1 MKTVFIAASLALSMT
16 VLQPA
21 IAAEDHEKE
30 ATAAATHV
38 GRGKVVSVDNQAGT
52 VKLTHDP
59 IKSLKW
65 PKMTMDFKAHD
76 PAMLKDVKPGA
87 QVDFELMKMG
97 GGYHI
102 MKISPSTEGHKHG
115 DDSTA
120 AKESHHAHDGAHGH
134 GDSAAGRPGNPKK
147 ISRTIKITALDIKY
161 DKPEIQIKAGETIKF
176 VVTNTGKL
184 RHEFMIGDMEE
195 QRQHAEMMK
204 QMPDMVHEDANT
216 LTLEPGETKSLVWQF
231 TKTGALEVACH
242 IPGHYEAGMVSK
254 VIVSKRK

>member
-1 MKTVFIAASLALSMT
+1 MENDMKTVFIAASLALSMT

-30 ATAAATHV
+30 ATAAATHA
-38 GRGKVVSVDNQAGT
+38 GRGKVISVDIQAGT

-76 PAMLKDVKPGA
+76 PAMLKDIKPGT
-87 QVDFELMKMG
+87 QVEFELMKMG
-97 GGYHI
+97 GAYHI
-102 MKISPSTEGHKHG
+102 MKVSPSTEGHKHG
-115 DDSTA
+115 NDSAATKDSDDT
-120 AKESHHAHDGAHGH
+120 HH
-134 GDSAAGRPGNPKK
+134 GDSVAGRPGNPKK

-161 DKPEIQIKAGETIKF
+161 DKPEIPVKAGETIKF

-231 TKTGALEVACH
+231 TKTGKLEVACH
-242 IPGHYEAGMVSK
+242 IPGHYEAGMRSQV
-254 VIVSKRK
+254 VVGR